1 MKIYT
6 SKIFIK
12 YNELYNMLYLGIAFR
27 TYPTFSSVVVSDN
40 DIQG

>member
-27 TYPTFSSVVVSDN
+27 VCPTCSGAVVSDN